1 MSANT
6 SFHTYVAN
14 TNTILHDAYQQDRSS
29 LMELLGK
36 FGKRINI
43 KAVSELLRNGADD
56 QAIVKAI
63 KANNS
68 ESAVGSSTS
77 SSTSIMNN
85 TARSSAIAASIK
97 RIFTSHH
104 IATNTITNLL
114 DIGSNNGAVTI
125 QLGKEF
131 NTTPANTHGIDI
143 ESYTYQQIDPLPGFD
158 FQFYDGYNIPFQNN
172 SIDLVTCLMVLH
184 HVEYYGKTL
193 SEIARVLVTGG
204 YLVIKEHDAQSI
216 SIKRLVFIQHL
227 LYDVLDYDADID
239 KFKSQHYYFETIFSQ
254 GTLVNFV
261 TSFGFQLHG
270 TVYNKHHN
278 PTNSLMMVFS
288 KIAL

>member
-1 MSANT
+1 
-6 SFHTYVAN
+6 
-14 TNTILHDAYQQDRSS
+14 
-29 LMELLGK
+29 MELLGK

-43 KAVSELLRNGADD
+43 KAVSQLLRNGADD

-63 KANNS
+63 KANSNP
-68 ESAVGSSTS
+68 ESTS
-77 SSTSIMNN
+77 SSSTTIMNN

-97 RIFTSHH
+97 RIFTSHN
-104 IATNTITNLL
+104 IPTNTIANLL

-143 ESYTYQQIDPLPGFD
+143 EAYTYQQIDPLPGFD
-158 FQFYDGYNIPFQNN
+158 FQFYDGYNIPFQDS

-184 HVEYYGKTL
+184 HVKYYGKML
-193 SEIARVLVTGG
+193 SESTRVLATGG
-204 YLVIKEHDAQSI
+204 YLVIKEHDAS
-216 SIKRLVFIQHL
+216 SLSTKRLVFIQHL
-227 LYDVLDYDADID
+227 LYDVLDYDADVD
-239 KFKSQHYYFETIFSQ
+239 EFKSQHYYFETIFSQ
-254 GTLVNFV
+254 ATLINFV

-278 PTNSLMMVFS
+278 PTNSLMTVFS